1 MFLVVAYLTFQL
13 RQRNANSTL
22 HFSRRLCDIR
32 DLEGVQTSS
41 FILISVVS
49 RHIRPVHAEP
59 SGGRPNYITVPL
71 PNRMKS

>member
-1 MFLVVAYLTFQL
+1 MG
-13 RQRNANSTL
+13 
-22 HFSRRLCDIR
+22 

-41 FILISVVS
+41 LILSICCVT
-49 RHIRPVHAEP
+49 PVKNRARGA